1 MSYAISRALHR
12 VRALFIPRG
21 KHRTKA
27 LPARVMP
34 LGELADSGIHTAPTS
49 RRTRAIAPTVRPWY
63 EPIDGAESPLVRP
76 YLTAYEHEEKARL
89 QRLRRDTLWCATYG
103 IDLDTRDIHAVL
115 GAAS

>member
-1 MSYAISRALHR
+1 MIRFMMRLVSRALRDTPPSGRHR
-12 VRALFIPRG
+12 VGGPRLHHIPSALRSEALVLPR
-21 KHRTKA
+21 
-27 LPARVMP
+27 PP
-34 LGELADSGIHTAPTS
+34 L
-49 RRTRAIAPTVRPWY
+49 APTVRPWY
-63 EPIDGAESPLVRP
+63 TPIDGTSTPLVRP